1 MLVLVVER
9 ATPGLHGELTRW
21 LLEPHSG
28 VFVGDVSAMV
38 RELLWELVQ
47 EKIRGGAALLVYST
61 DSEQG
66 YRIRT
71 CGETKR
77 SVLEFDGLQLIH
89 VPKPKPNPSTGSAV
103 AVGVE
108 DDDQ

>member
-1 MLVLVVER
+1 MLMLVVER

-47 EKIRGGAALLVYST
+47 EKLRGGAALLVYST

-89 VPKPKPNPSTGSAV
+89 VPKASSNKRRATV
-103 AVGVE
+103 AGAE
-108 DDDQ
+108 GDDQ

>member
-1 MLVLVVER
+1 VVER

-21 LLEPHSG
+21 LLEPHTG

-38 RELLWELVQ
+38 RDLLWELVQ
-47 EKIRGGAALLVYST
+47 EKLRGGAAMLVYST

-71 CGETKR
+71 CGETRR
-77 SVLEFDGLQLIH
+77 SIVDFDGLQLIR
-89 VPKPKPNPSTGSAV
+89 VPRPPPKKRRQSA
-103 AVGVE
+103 AEVGE
-108 DDDQ
+108 DPDDQ